1 LCSQRTF
8 ATNDILL
15 HQNPKQAMKALTPA
29 GRFWKLLKPDSS
41 DIRNIYIYSVFNG
54 LVNLSL
60 PLGIQAIVNLIQA
73 GEVNSAWIVLIF
85 FVVIGIVIS
94 GIMTIIQLRITETLQ
109 QRIFTRAAFEFVFR
123 IPRIRME
130 ALYKHYAPELMNR
143 FFDIIGVQKGLSK
156 ILIDISAAS
165 LQVIFGL
172 ILLSLYHPFFL
183 IFSVT
188 LLILVFLGLK
198 LTIKRGLHTSMVE
211 SKHKYKVAHWLEE
224 VARVSSTF
232 KLAGSTDLPIS
243 RMDKYVR
250 NYVDAREEHFK
261 ILRFQYSF
269 MVGFKAI
276 VALGLLSIGGFLV
289 MEQVLNIGQFVAAEI
304 IILLM
309 INSVEKLVVS
319 LETIYD
325 VLTSLEKIGQVM
337 DLELEK
343 NTGRVLEKSPDNPA
357 IEIELNDV
365 SFSYPESNKKVL
377 RNIELHIKPNERI
390 LISGTNGSGKSS
402 LIHIIA
408 GLYKIQEGSIL
419 YQGINIGS
427 YTKDSIRAAIGGCLS
442 DEQLFEGT
450 LTENI
455 TLSRPGVTR
464 ADVEWAIEKAGLKN
478 WVKTLPLGYDNPLD
492 PVGSKLSRS
501 VIQKILIARGIVDK
515 PGLLLLEY
523 AFDQIDYDDRKQ
535 IIDFLIAKDNP
546 WTLIAVSND
555 DYLAKN
561 VDKIVLMNAGTIEH
575 VDSYE
580 KLKNFFNF
588 KKTGGDA

>member
-1 LCSQRTF
+1 
-8 ATNDILL
+8 
-15 HQNPKQAMKALTPA
+15 MKALTPA
-29 GRFWKLLKPDSS
+29 DRFWKLLKPDSA

-54 LVNLSL
+54 LVALSL

-73 GEVNSAWIVLIF
+73 GEVNSAWILLVV

-109 QRIFTRAAFEFVFR
+109 QRIFTRAAFEFVYR

-143 FFDIIGVQKGLSK
+143 FFDILGVQKGLSK

-165 LQVIFGL
+165 LQVLFGL
-172 ILLSLYHPFFL
+172 ILLSLYHPFFM
-183 IFSVT
+183 IFSVV
-188 LLILVFLGLK
+188 LLVSIFLALRM
-198 LTIKRGLHTSMVE
+198 TIRRGLQTSLVE

-224 VARVSSTF
+224 VARVASTF
-232 KLAGSTDLPIS
+232 KLAGSTNLPIK

-250 NYVDAREEHFK
+250 NYVDAREDHFK
-261 ILRFQYSF
+261 VLRFQYGL
-269 MVGFKAI
+269 MVAFKAI
-276 VALGLLSIGGFLV
+276 VALGLLAIGGYLV

-309 INSVEKLVVS
+309 ITSVEKLVVS

-325 VLTSLEKIGQVM
+325 VLTALEKIGQVM

-343 NTGRVLEKSPDNPA
+343 DSGRILEKSPENPA
-357 IEIELNDV
+357 LEIELNNV
-365 SFSYPESNKKVL
+365 SFSYPDTNKKVL
-377 RNIELHIKPNERI
+377 RNIELHIKPGERY

-408 GLYKIQEGSIL
+408 GLYKIQDGSIL
-419 YQGINIGS
+419 YQGINIQS

-450 LTENI
+450 LAENI
-455 TLSRPGVTR
+455 SLNRPGVTK
-464 ADVEWAIEKAGLKN
+464 ADVEWAVEKAGLKN

-501 VIQKILIARGIVDK
+501 VVQKILVARGIVDR

-523 AFDQIDYDDRKQ
+523 ALDQIDYEDRRK
-535 IIDFLIAKDNP
+535 IIDFLLEKDNP
-546 WTLIAVSND
+546 WTLVSVSND
-555 DYLAKN
+555 DYLARN
-561 VDKIVLMNAGTIEH
+561 VDKIVLMNNGSIEH
-575 VDSYE
+575 IDSYD

-588 KKTGGDA
+588 KKTGDDA